1 MMTCEEL
8 SNLERGNTVYQ
19 LSTVYH
25 EIEEAVDCDAH
36 ITKISIQDNVYEEET
51 ELSLHY

>member
-8 SNLERGNTVYQ
+8 SNLERGDTVYQ

-25 EIEEAVDCDAH
+25 EIDELLTAMR
-36 ITKISIQDNVYEEET
+36 ISQKSAFKTMFMKRKLTGYI
-51 ELSLHY
+51 